1 MQSDNSQP
9 VIGDTFFLPLAENIA
24 DGIIYLIFVRGSIMH
39 AIYSHIAPFL
49 AVDDAAAMLRIAESM
64 DSFGTYADEASND
77 GLGEKLPQ
85 RFDAAFNYIA
95 HGIEGAGNADDRR
108 TASHR

>member
-1 MQSDNSQP
+1 
-9 VIGDTFFLPLAENIA
+9 
-24 DGIIYLIFVRGSIMH
+24 MH

-85 RFDAAFNYIA
+85 RFDAVRLSSALPAPSIPWA
-95 HGIEGAGNADDRR
+95 I
-108 TASHR
+108 